1 MFIGAVR
8 FVATLRCVESVAGL
22 PCASRFH
29 NYASAFPCPAHTL
42 YPPLPF
48 LQYPCVVSGGAGG
61 EGTVTFPFP
70 NFLGRLDIEVL
81 LCVCCLDEV
90 LLLVHCCVLQI
101 SCMEGT
107 ALYPVSCRTLSFSQF
122 QPRMSTILMCG
133 LLVLLSICNVQTG
146 DPIPVAR
153 VEHVQLFKRSCPRR
167 GGPSGTGKVAG
178 KASSARPGM
187 HTK

>member
-1 MFIGAVR
+1 MQAGFIIMQVPFPEG
-8 FVATLRCVESVAGL
+8 
-22 PCASRFH
+22 CAK
-29 NYASAFPCPAHTL
+29 HTHCT
-42 YPPLPF
+42 PPSPLSSTR
-48 LQYPCVVSGGAGG
+48 PCVVSGGAGG

-107 ALYPVSCRTLSFSQF
+107 ALSPVSCRTLSFSQF

-146 DPIPVAR
+146 EPIPVAR
-153 VEHVQLFKRSCPRR
+153 VEHVQLFKVKRLRQD
-167 GGPSGTGKVAG
+167 
-178 KASSARPGM
+178 M
-187 HTK
+187 WHTEAVSQ